1 MSSVH
6 ILYDA
11 ANTLSTRAEL
21 GGPAQSRPPIYK
33 TIGIVLA
40 IASGCFIGVSFIFSK
55 IGLLKANK
63 KYDEIPGEGYGYLK
77 NAWWWGGMSL
87 MIVGEICN
95 FVAYAFTDAILVA
108 SMGALSVV
116 ISTVLSAIFLKERLS
131 AVGMVGCLLCILGS
145 VVIALNIPASSSVTN
160 IQEMQHFVVQPGIL
174 VYGGLVIVGCVFI
187 GVWVAPRYGNKTVL
201 VYLSICSLIGGLSVV
216 ATQGLGS
223 AILAQI
229 GGQKQFNQWFL
240 YVLFAFVVV
249 TLVTEIIY
257 LNKALNIFNAALV
270 TPTYYVYFTSA
281 TIVTSAIL
289 FKGFGGTPSQIIT
302 VIMGFLTI
310 CSGVALLQLSK
321 SAKDVPD
328 AAVFSGNLDQIRT
341 IAEQEQPESE
351 PKADA
356 IRGTAAIIRRLSTAR
371 QNMELA
377 EARRLH
383 DDMQSDLQPVSE
395 NEQIEWDGL
404 RRRRTTYGSAHRPF
418 TPAYTASPH
427 PPLGMSRFPTDEELA
442 AEERPTTGS
451 LTPSFLGT
459 IRTRARSMVPGSIRH
474 VDDGGAQSPM
484 HPVALTSIAV
494 PGYYDTTG
502 LDEQKTAYD
511 AHASGGSG
519 GEPHIQFAEDPRG
532 AGSHLAVERPPQSA
546 RRQFSFQNVF
556 RKGNATP
563 NIEDMSDREIRARER
578 ELASHRNRP
587 GLGSRGTSHSVK
599 KAGGGASEE
608 ERAGLVRPRGDSGSD
623 VTRSFPEYEE
633 EEGWEAGMAEAE
645 KPPPVPKHGGG
656 DGGYEA
662 IRGGGR
668 GGRGGAGGRGRRGTD
683 GSESPPLPPL
693 PPFEKGGGSGSFI

>member
-1 MSSVH
+1 MQQTHSPPSRRSVVP
-6 ILYDA
+6 
-11 ANTLSTRAEL
+11 AE
-21 GGPAQSRPPIYK
+21 SRPPIYK

-55 IGLLKANK
+55 MGLLKANK

-145 VVIALNIPASSSVTN
+145 VVIALNIPARESV
-160 IQEMQHFVVQPGIL
+160 
-174 VYGGLVIVGCVFI
+174 VYGGIVIVGCVFI

-310 CSGVALLQLSK
+310 CSGVALVQLSK

-328 AAVFSGNLDQIRT
+328 AAVFSRDRDQFRT

-356 IRGTAAIIRRLSTAR
+356 VRGTAAIIRRLSTAR

-418 TPAYTASPH
+418 TPAYAAPRH

-442 AEERPTTGS
+442 AEGRPATGS

-459 IRTRARSMVPGSIRH
+459 MRTRARRMSSGSIRH
-474 VDDGGAQSPM
+474 VDDHNGAQSPM

-511 AHASGGSG
+511 AHAGGG

-532 AGSHLAVERPPQSA
+532 GGSSHLAVERPPQSA

-578 ELASHRNRP
+578 ERERELAGHKMRP

-599 KAGGGASEE
+599 KAAGGASEE
-608 ERAGLVRPRGDSGSD
+608 ERAGL
-623 VTRSFPEYEE
+623 
-633 EEGWEAGMAEAE
+633 
-645 KPPPVPKHGGG
+645 
-656 DGGYEA
+656 
-662 IRGGGR
+662 
-668 GGRGGAGGRGRRGTD
+668 
-683 GSESPPLPPL
+683 
-693 PPFEKGGGSGSFI
+693 

>member
-1 MSSVH
+1 MSSAH
-6 ILYDA
+6 ILCDA
-11 ANTLSTRAEL
+11 VHTLSTRAEL
-21 GGPAQSRPPIYK
+21 GGPAESRPPVYK

-40 IASGCFIGVSFIFSK
+40 IASGVFIGVSFIFSK
-55 IGLLKANK
+55 MGLLKANK
-63 KYDEIPGEGYGYLK
+63 KYDEVPGEGYGYLK

-131 AVGMVGCLLCILGS
+131 AVGMVGCFLCILGS
-145 VVIALNIPASSSVTN
+145 VVIALNTSSSSSVTN

-174 VYGGLVIVGCVFI
+174 VYGGIVIVGCIFI
-187 GVWVAPRYGNKTVL
+187 ALWVGPR
-201 VYLSICSLIGGLSVV
+201 VV

-270 TPTYYVYFTSA
+270 TPTYYVFFTSA

-383 DDMQSDLQPVSE
+383 DDLQSDLQPVSE

-418 TPAYTASPH
+418 TPAHAPSPH
-427 PPLGMSRFPTDEELA
+427 PPLGMSRFPTDEELE

-484 HPVALTSIAV
+484 HP
-494 PGYYDTTG
+494 
-502 LDEQKTAYD
+502 
-511 AHASGGSG
+511 
-519 GEPHIQFAEDPRG
+519 
-532 AGSHLAVERPPQSA
+532 
-546 RRQFSFQNVF
+546 
-556 RKGNATP
+556 
-563 NIEDMSDREIRARER
+563 
-578 ELASHRNRP
+578 
-587 GLGSRGTSHSVK
+587 
-599 KAGGGASEE
+599 
-608 ERAGLVRPRGDSGSD
+608 
-623 VTRSFPEYEE
+623 
-633 EEGWEAGMAEAE
+633 
-645 KPPPVPKHGGG
+645 
-656 DGGYEA
+656 
-662 IRGGGR
+662 
-668 GGRGGAGGRGRRGTD
+668 
-683 GSESPPLPPL
+683 
-693 PPFEKGGGSGSFI
+693 

>member
-1 MSSVH
+1 
-6 ILYDA
+6 
-11 ANTLSTRAEL
+11 
-21 GGPAQSRPPIYK
+21 
-33 TIGIVLA
+33 
-40 IASGCFIGVSFIFSK
+40 
-55 IGLLKANK
+55 
-63 KYDEIPGEGYGYLK
+63 
-77 NAWWWGGMSL
+77 
-87 MIVGEICN
+87 
-95 FVAYAFTDAILVA
+95 
-108 SMGALSVV
+108 
-116 ISTVLSAIFLKERLS
+116 
-131 AVGMVGCLLCILGS
+131 
-145 VVIALNIPASSSVTN
+145 
-160 IQEMQHFVVQPGIL
+160 
-174 VYGGLVIVGCVFI
+174 
-187 GVWVAPRYGNKTVL
+187 
-201 VYLSICSLIGGLSVV
+201 
-216 ATQGLGS
+216 
-223 AILAQI
+223 
-229 GGQKQFNQWFL
+229 
-240 YVLFAFVVV
+240 
-249 TLVTEIIY
+249 
-257 LNKALNIFNAALV
+257 
-270 TPTYYVYFTSA
+270 
-281 TIVTSAIL
+281 
-289 FKGFGGTPSQIIT
+289 
-302 VIMGFLTI
+302 MGFLTI

-383 DDMQSDLQPVSE
+383 DDMQADLQPVSE

-404 RRRRTTYGSAHRPF
+404 RRRRTTYGSAHRPI

-442 AEERPTTGS
+442 AEERPNTGS

-494 PGYYDTTG
+494 PGYYDTTS

-511 AHASGGSG
+511 GHAGGEHHIHFAEEPRVGSG
-519 GEPHIQFAEDPRG
+519 
-532 AGSHLAVERPPQSA
+532 HLTAERPPQSA

-556 RKGNATP
+556 RRGNATP
-563 NIEDMSDREIRARER
+563 TIEDISDREIRARER
-578 ELASHRNRP
+578 ERERELAGHKGRA
-587 GLGSRGTSHSVK
+587 GLGSRGTNHSVK
-599 KAGGGASEE
+599 KSGGASEE

-633 EEGWEAGMAEAE
+633 EEGWEAENEMVEE
-645 KPPPVPKHGGG
+645 KPPPVPKHGR
-656 DGGYEA
+656 DYEA

-668 GGRGGAGGRGRRGTD
+668 GGGRGSGGRGRRGTD

-693 PPFEKGGGSGSFI
+693 PPFEKGGGRGSFI